1 MPGLGTLF
9 RLCLVHRSI
18 RQSFRRSHFLI
29 ALFRLL
35 INNWLIRLSSLFNK
49 TTSKEPEDLVS
60 EAAILE
66 WVFFWIRWRQLKFFF
81 ARAARRIVS
90 SQSVG
95 KIMITILNFRVSTSK
110 NKMMIINL
118 KKLVLLG
125 LYKFIYETNLIS
137 LLRGSTIQNLLNV
150 CLFMYFIGI

>member
-1 MPGLGTLF
+1 MFSASLDQAKF
-9 RLCLVHRSI
+9 
-18 RQSFRRSHFLI
+18 QKKSFFDCSVQTSHKQLTYTAF
-29 ALFRLL
+29 
-35 INNWLIRLSSLFNK
+35 SLFNK

-66 WVFFWIRWRQLKFFF
+66 RVFFWIRRRQLNFFF

-110 NKMMIINL
+110 NKMMINL

-125 LYKFIYETNLIS
+125 LYKFIYETNFIS
-137 LLRGSTIQNLLNV
+137 LLRGSTIQNVLNV

>member
-1 MPGLGTLF
+1 MFSASLDQAKF
-9 RLCLVHRSI
+9 
-18 RQSFRRSHFLI
+18 QKKSFFDCSVQTSHKQLTYTAF
-29 ALFRLL
+29 
-35 INNWLIRLSSLFNK
+35 SLFNK

-66 WVFFWIRWRQLKFFF
+66 RVFFWIRRRQLKFFF

-110 NKMMIINL
+110 NKLMINL

-137 LLRGSTIQNLLNV
+137 LLRGSTIQNVLNV

>member
-1 MPGLGTLF
+1 MFSASLDQAKF
-9 RLCLVHRSI
+9 
-18 RQSFRRSHFLI
+18 QKKSFFDCSVQTSHKQLTYTAF
-29 ALFRLL
+29 
-35 INNWLIRLSSLFNK
+35 SLFNK

-66 WVFFWIRWRQLKFFF
+66 RVFFWIRRRQLKFFF

-110 NKMMIINL
+110 NKMMINL

-137 LLRGSTIQNLLNV
+137 LLRGSTIQNVLNV

>member
-1 MPGLGTLF
+1 MFSASLDQAKF
-9 RLCLVHRSI
+9 
-18 RQSFRRSHFLI
+18 QKKSFFDCSVQTSHKQLTYTAF
-29 ALFRLL
+29 
-35 INNWLIRLSSLFNK
+35 SLFNK

-66 WVFFWIRWRQLKFFF
+66 RVFFWIRRRQLKFFF

-110 NKMMIINL
+110 NKMIINL

-137 LLRGSTIQNLLNV
+137 LLRGSTIQNVLNV

>member
-1 MPGLGTLF
+1 MFSASLDQAKF
-9 RLCLVHRSI
+9 
-18 RQSFRRSHFLI
+18 QKKSFFDCSVQTSHKQLTYTAF
-29 ALFRLL
+29 
-35 INNWLIRLSSLFNK
+35 SLFNK

-66 WVFFWIRWRQLKFFF
+66 RVFLWIRRRLLKFFF

-110 NKMMIINL
+110 NKMIINL

-137 LLRGSTIQNLLNV
+137 LLRGSTIQNVLNV

>member
-1 MPGLGTLF
+1 MFSASLDQAKF
-9 RLCLVHRSI
+9 
-18 RQSFRRSHFLI
+18 QKKSFFDCSVQTSHKQLTYTAF
-29 ALFRLL
+29 
-35 INNWLIRLSSLFNK
+35 SLFNK

-66 WVFFWIRWRQLKFFF
+66 RVFFWIRRRQLKFFF

-110 NKMMIINL
+110 NKMMINL

-137 LLRGSTIQNLLNV
+137 LLRGSTIQNVLNV
-150 CLFMYFIGI
+150 CLFMYFIVI

>member
-1 MPGLGTLF
+1 MFSASLDQAKF
-9 RLCLVHRSI
+9 
-18 RQSFRRSHFLI
+18 QKKSFFDCSVQTSHKQLTYTAF
-29 ALFRLL
+29 
-35 INNWLIRLSSLFNK
+35 SLFNK
-49 TTSKEPEDLVS
+49 TTSKEPENLVS

-66 WVFFWIRWRQLKFFF
+66 RVFFWIRRRQLNFFF

-110 NKMMIINL
+110 NKMMINL

-137 LLRGSTIQNLLNV
+137 LLRGSTIQNVLNV

>member
-1 MPGLGTLF
+1 MFSASLDQAKF
-9 RLCLVHRSI
+9 
-18 RQSFRRSHFLI
+18 QKKSFFDCSVQTSHKQLTYTAF
-29 ALFRLL
+29 
-35 INNWLIRLSSLFNK
+35 SLFNK

-66 WVFFWIRWRQLKFFF
+66 RVFFWIRRRQLNFFF

-110 NKMMIINL
+110 NKMMINL

-137 LLRGSTIQNLLNV
+137 LLRGSTIQNVLNV

>member
-1 MPGLGTLF
+1 MFSASLDQAKF
-9 RLCLVHRSI
+9 
-18 RQSFRRSHFLI
+18 QKKSFFDCSVQTSHKQLTYTAF
-29 ALFRLL
+29 
-35 INNWLIRLSSLFNK
+35 SLFNK

-66 WVFFWIRWRQLKFFF
+66 RVFFWIRRRKLKFFF

-110 NKMMIINL
+110 NKMIINL

-137 LLRGSTIQNLLNV
+137 LLRGSTIQNVLNV